1 MFVITQYFL
10 KARFGFNKN
19 DFAELILLVTIIGS
33 ISQVNIEKEYVVFDA
48 IGINSVH

>member
-19 DFAELILLVTIIGS
+19 DFAELFLLVTIIGS
-33 ISQVNIEKEYVVFDA
+33 ISQVNIVKFM
-48 IGINSVH
+48 